1 MAERLG
7 CLKKLGIVREIRGK
21 GLLRGVDSQP
31 HLGERLKKT
40 AIRNGIIL
48 RIDPGWFA
56 VSPPLIAERADIDEM
71 CGLIEKSVK
80 DALELPPN

>member
-1 MAERLG
+1 MEFT
-7 CLKKLGIVREIRGK
+7 
-21 GLLRGVDSQP
+21 QP
-31 HLGERLKKT
+31 QLGERLKKT

-56 VSPPLIAERADIDEM
+56 VSPPLIAERSDIDEM